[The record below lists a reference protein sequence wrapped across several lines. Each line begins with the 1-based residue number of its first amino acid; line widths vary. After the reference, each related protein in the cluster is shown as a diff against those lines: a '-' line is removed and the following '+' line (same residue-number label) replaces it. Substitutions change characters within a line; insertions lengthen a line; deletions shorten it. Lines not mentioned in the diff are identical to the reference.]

1 MSNLLKE
8 AIADAKAVRA
18 TALANAKAALEE
30 AFQPKLEAM
39 LAEKLKSE
47 IETNEVDHSSSIGK
61 GKGVASSST
70 QSSTV
75 DPQGA
80 DNDMVSLEEESDSVE
95 ITDEELNE
103 ILAELEGELD
113 EAGQVDPNVPVAP
126 APVPAPVDPTA
137 VAPAP
142 VAPAPVDP
150 MTPAPAPAPVDPMAQ
165 VPAPA
170 PVAEEMEGDEVV
182 DLQELLDSLN
192 EEETEEEGE
201 EGEEEMEESIINE
214 EEKEEKVDEKIEDEK
229 VDESLQ
235 AELNEA
241 MSTVQYLRD
250 QLNEVNL
257 LNAKLLYT
265 NKLFNS
271 FNLDQK
277 QKLKVVETFDLAKSI
292 REVKLSYTILSES
305 YSLGGSVVKK
315 TNTTAKTI
323 TEGLASKPVASTAP
337 KKELIV
343 ENSNVMAS
351 RFQKL
356 AGIKK

>member
-39 LAEKLKSE
+39 LAEKLKNEISE
-47 IETNEVDHSSSIGK
+47 EETMEGSSMHDTTLS
-61 GKGVASSST
+61 
-70 QSSTV
+70 
-75 DPQGA
+75 
-80 DNDMVSLEEESDSVE
+80 EESDSVE

-113 EAGQVDPNVPVAP
+113 EAGQVDPNL
-126 APVPAPVDPTA
+126 
-137 VAPAP
+137 
-142 VAPAPVDP
+142 
-150 MTPAPAPAPVDPMAQ
+150 PAPAPVDPMAAAPAPAP
-165 VPAPA
+165 VNPMAASPAPVAPVDPMAAAPAPAPVAPAPA
-170 PVAEEMEGDEVV
+170 PVAEDTEDMEGDEIV

-192 EEETEEEGE
+192 EDDSEE
-201 EGEEEMEESIINE
+201 EGEEEMEESIVN
-214 EEKEEKVDEKIEDEK
+214 EEKEEDEEKEKEEVDEKIEDEK
-229 VDESLQ
+229 VDENLQ

-241 MSTVQYLRD
+241 METVQYLRD

-337 KKELIV
+337 KKDLIV

>member
-39 LAEKLKSE
+39 LAEKLKNEISE
-47 IETNEVDHSSSIGK
+47 EETMEGSSMHDTTLS
-61 GKGVASSST
+61 
-70 QSSTV
+70 
-75 DPQGA
+75 
-80 DNDMVSLEEESDSVE
+80 EESDSVE

-113 EAGQVDPNVPVAP
+113 EAGQVDPNL
-126 APVPAPVDPTA
+126 
-137 VAPAP
+137 
-142 VAPAPVDP
+142 
-150 MTPAPAPAPVDPMAQ
+150 PAPAPAPVDPMAAAPAPAP
-165 VPAPA
+165 VDPMAAAPAPVAPVDPMAAAPAPVAPAPA

-192 EEETEEEGE
+192 EEEGEEE

-214 EEKEEKVDEKIEDEK
+214 EEKDEEEKVDEKIEDEK

>member
-39 LAEKLKSE
+39 LAEKLKNEISDGEYGSDESSE
-47 IETNEVDHSSSIGK
+47 TMPMDMS
-61 GKGVASSST
+61 AS
-70 QSSTV
+70 
-75 DPQGA
+75 DDA
-80 DNDMVSLEEESDSVE
+80 MDEIMEISD
-95 ITDEELNE
+95 DELNE
-103 ILAELEGELD
+103 ILADLEGELD

-126 APVPAPVDPTA
+126 APAPVDPMA
-137 VAPAP
+137 VAPAPVAPAP

-150 MTPAPAPAPVDPMAQ
+150 MAVAPAPVDPMAQ
-165 VPAPA
+165 A
-170 PVAEEMEGDEVV
+170 PVAEGDDGDEMV

-192 EEETEEEGE
+192 DDESAGEEIT
-201 EGEEEMEESIINE
+201 EGEEEDEDEEV
-214 EEKEEKVDEKIEDEK
+214 VDEKIEDEK
-229 VDESLQ
+229 VAESLQ
-235 AELNEA
+235 SELNEA

-265 NKLFNS
+265 NKLFNT

-343 ENSNVMAS
+343 ENSNVMAL

>member
-39 LAEKLKSE
+39 LAEKLKNE
-47 IETNEVDHSSSIGK
+47 IADSSDIANPDPTGDND
-61 GKGVASSST
+61 GMPL
-70 QSSTV
+70 TV
-75 DPQGA
+75 DRYV
-80 DNDMVSLEEESDSVE
+80 DESQME
-95 ITDEELNE
+95 ITDDELNE

-126 APVPAPVDPTA
+126 APAPVDPMA
-137 VAPAP
+137 QAPAP

-150 MTPAPAPAPVDPMAQ
+150 MAQAPAPVDPMAQ
-165 VPAPA
+165 APAPVAPA
-170 PVAEEMEGDEVV
+170 PVAEMQDDEIV

-192 EEETEEEGE
+192 DDEFEGE
-201 EGEEEMEESIINE
+201 EITEGEEEED
-214 EEKEEKVDEKIEDEK
+214 EEKEVDEKIEDEK
-229 VDESLQ
+229 VSESLQ

-265 NKLFNS
+265 NKLFNQ

-277 QKLKVVETFDLAKSI
+277 QKLKVVETFDLSKSI

-337 KKELIV
+337 KKDLIV

>member
-39 LAEKLKSE
+39 LAEKLKNEISE
-47 IETNEVDHSSSIGK
+47 GEYGSDEVSETMPMEMS
-61 GKGVASSST
+61 AS
-70 QSSTV
+70 
-75 DPQGA
+75 DDAMDEG
-80 DNDMVSLEEESDSVE
+80 ME

-126 APVPAPVDPTA
+126 APAPVDPSA
-137 VAPAP
+137 PAPVAPVDPMAAPVAPAP
-142 VAPAPVDP
+142 VAP
-150 MTPAPAPAPVDPMAQ
+150 VDPMAAP
-165 VPAPA
+165 VAPAPA
-170 PVAEEMEGDEVV
+170 PVAEEAEGEEVV

-192 EEETEEEGE
+192 EEETEEE
-201 EGEEEMEESIINE
+201 EMEESIVNE
-214 EEKEEKVDEKIEDEK
+214 EKEEKEEDEKEEKVDEKIEDEK

-265 NKLFNS
+265 NKLFNQ

-337 KKELIV
+337 AKELIV

>member
-39 LAEKLKSE
+39 LAEKLKNEISE
-47 IETNEVDHSSSIGK
+47 GEYGSDEVSETMPMEMS
-61 GKGVASSST
+61 AS
-70 QSSTV
+70 
-75 DPQGA
+75 DDAMDEG
-80 DNDMVSLEEESDSVE
+80 ME

-126 APVPAPVDPTA
+126 APAPVDPA
-137 VAPAP
+137 AAAPAPAP
-142 VAPAPVDP
+142 VAPVDP
-150 MTPAPAPAPVDPMAQ
+150 MAAPVAPAPAPVDPMAAAPA
-165 VPAPA
+165 PAPA
-170 PVAEEMEGDEVV
+170 PVAEEAEGEEVV

-192 EEETEEEGE
+192 EEETEEE
-201 EGEEEMEESIINE
+201 EMEESIVNE
-214 EEKEEKVDEKIEDEK
+214 EKEEDDEKEEKVDEKIEDEK

-265 NKLFNS
+265 NKLFNQ

-337 KKELIV
+337 AKELIV

>member
-39 LAEKLKSE
+39 LAEKLKNEISDGEYGSDESSE
-47 IETNEVDHSSSIGK
+47 TMPMDMS
-61 GKGVASSST
+61 ASDDAMDDDAMDERM
-70 QSSTV
+70 QI
-75 DPQGA
+75 
-80 DNDMVSLEEESDSVE
+80 SD
-95 ITDEELNE
+95 DELNE

-126 APVPAPVDPTA
+126 VPAPVDPMA
-137 VAPAP
+137 QAPAPVAPAPVAPAP

-150 MTPAPAPAPVDPMAQ
+150 MAVAPAPVDPMAQ
-165 VPAPA
+165 A
-170 PVAEEMEGDEVV
+170 PVAEGDDGDEMV

-192 EEETEEEGE
+192 DDESAGEEIT
-201 EGEEEMEESIINE
+201 EGEEEDEVEEP
-214 EEKEEKVDEKIEDEK
+214 VDEKIEDAE
-229 VDESLQ
+229 VVESLQ
-235 AELNEA
+235 SELNEA

-343 ENSNVMAS
+343 ENSNVMAL

>member
-39 LAEKLKSE
+39 LAEKLKNE
-47 IETNEVDHSSSIGK
+47 IADSSDIAHSDPTGDND
-61 GKGVASSST
+61 GMPL
-70 QSSTV
+70 TV
-75 DPQGA
+75 DRYVDEG
-80 DNDMVSLEEESDSVE
+80 DMRISD
-95 ITDEELNE
+95 DELNE

-126 APVPAPVDPTA
+126 APAPVDPMA
-137 VAPAP
+137 VAPAPVAPAP

-150 MTPAPAPAPVDPMAQ
+150 MAVAPAPVDPMAQ
-165 VPAPA
+165 A
-170 PVAEEMEGDEVV
+170 PVAEGDDGDEMV

-192 EEETEEEGE
+192 DDESAGEEIT
-201 EGEEEMEESIINE
+201 EGEEEDEDEEV
-214 EEKEEKVDEKIEDEK
+214 VDEKIEDAE
-229 VDESLQ
+229 VVESLQ
-235 AELNEA
+235 SELNEA

-265 NKLFNS
+265 NKLFNT

-343 ENSNVMAS
+343 ENSNVMAL

>member
-39 LAEKLKSE
+39 LAEKLKNEISE
-47 IETNEVDHSSSIGK
+47 GEYGSDESSETMPMDMS
-61 GKGVASSST
+61 AS
-70 QSSTV
+70 
-75 DPQGA
+75 DDA
-80 DNDMVSLEEESDSVE
+80 MDERMEISD
-95 ITDEELNE
+95 DELNE

-126 APVPAPVDPTA
+126 APVDPMA
-137 VAPAP
+137 QAPAP

-150 MTPAPAPAPVDPMAQ
+150 MAQAPAPFDPMAQAPAPV
-165 VPAPA
+165 APA
-170 PVAEEMEGDEVV
+170 PVAEDTEEDEMV

-192 EEETEEEGE
+192 DDESAGEEIT
-201 EGEEEMEESIINE
+201 EGEEEDEDEEP
-214 EEKEEKVDEKIEDEK
+214 VDEKIEDAE
-229 VDESLQ
+229 VVESLQ
-235 AELNEA
+235 SELNEA

-265 NKLFNS
+265 NKLFNT

-343 ENSNVMAS
+343 ENSNVMAL

>member
-1 MSNLLKE
+1 M
-8 AIADAKAVRA
+8 A
-18 TALANAKAALEE
+18 
-30 AFQPKLEAM
+30 Q
-39 LAEKLKSE
+39 
-47 IETNEVDHSSSIGK
+47 
-61 GKGVASSST
+61 
-70 QSSTV
+70 
-75 DPQGA
+75 
-80 DNDMVSLEEESDSVE
+80 
-95 ITDEELNE
+95 
-103 ILAELEGELD
+103 
-113 EAGQVDPNVPVAP
+113 AP
-126 APVPAPVDPTA
+126 APVAP
-137 VAPAP
+137 APAP

-150 MTPAPAPAPVDPMAQ
+150 MAVAPAPVDPMAQ
-165 VPAPA
+165 A
-170 PVAEEMEGDEVV
+170 PVAEGDDEDEMV

-192 EEETEEEGE
+192 DDESAGEEIT
-201 EGEEEMEESIINE
+201 EGEEEDEDEEP
-214 EEKEEKVDEKIEDEK
+214 VDEKIEDAE
-229 VDESLQ
+229 VVESLQ
-235 AELNEA
+235 SELNEA

-265 NKLFNS
+265 NKLFNT

-343 ENSNVMAS
+343 ENSNVMAL

>member
-39 LAEKLKSE
+39 LAEKLKNEISE
-47 IETNEVDHSSSIGK
+47 GEYGSDEVSETMPMEMS
-61 GKGVASSST
+61 AS
-70 QSSTV
+70 
-75 DPQGA
+75 DDAMDEG
-80 DNDMVSLEEESDSVE
+80 ME

-126 APVPAPVDPTA
+126 APAPVDPA
-137 VAPAP
+137 AAAPAP
-142 VAPAPVDP
+142 VAP
-150 MTPAPAPAPVDPMAQ
+150 VDPMAAP
-165 VPAPA
+165 VAPAPA
-170 PVAEEMEGDEVV
+170 PVAEEAEGEEVV

-192 EEETEEEGE
+192 EEETEEE
-201 EGEEEMEESIINE
+201 EMEESIVNE
-214 EEKEEKVDEKIEDEK
+214 EKEEDDEKEEKVDEKIEDEK

-265 NKLFNS
+265 NKLFNQ

-337 KKELIV
+337 AKELIV
-343 ENSNVMAS
+343 ENSNVMAL